1 MSEIKNVD
9 IIEDELLNRLE
20 NRVEGADGFQELRS
34 FFDWYKAN
42 RTALE
47 APPLKFKQNVHGYW
61 YEVYPDGTPV
71 WDNGSGQSFVHY
83 HAKEDV
89 EKCVGKR
96 GLRAEFIKEGD
107 DAER

>member
-42 RTALE
+42 RAALE
-47 APPLKFKQNVHGYW
+47 APPLKDDEIVVQR
-61 YEVYPDGTPV
+61 
-71 WDNGSGQSFVHY
+71 SFVTNALDEH
-83 HAKEDV
+83 KQLKD
-89 EKCVGKR
+89 
-96 GLRAEFIKEGD
+96 LRVRYDAINQIVNAEFIKEG
-107 DAER
+107 E